1 MRFAALEGAV
11 HPIRSTAMS
20 LNLATIAAAASAMQ
34 NHYAEQ
40 IDPIGHP
47 LDAVAINP
55 QPLPPRE
62 ALLGSL
68 MHNFDAVALNP
79 QPLPPRE
86 ALLGSLMHNFDAV
99 ALNPQPLPPRE
110 ALSLVNRIGMMA
122 DEWCGTVPHRLPHLP
137 PPPPSLDTASR

>member
-68 MHNFDAVALNP
+68 
-79 QPLPPRE
+79 R
-86 ALLGSLMHNFDAV
+86 HNFDAV

>member
-86 ALLGSLMHNFDAV
+86 AL
-99 ALNPQPLPPRE
+99 
-110 ALSLVNRIGMMA
+110 SLVNRIGMMA

>member
-47 LDAVAINP
+47 LDAVA
-55 QPLPPRE
+55 
-62 ALLGSL
+62 
-68 MHNFDAVALNP
+68 LNP

-86 ALLGSLMHNFDAV
+86 ALLGSLRHNFDAV

>member
-47 LDAVAINP
+47 L
-55 QPLPPRE
+55 
-62 ALLGSL
+62 
-68 MHNFDAVALNP
+68 DAVALNP